1 MRAGRRLPGISSSSM
16 IMPITYLLANV
27 LPDPSSASALGWLVL
42 TAAGAALAANQLL
55 GAVITVR
62 KLRGNDPETD
72 ARYATKHEI
81 TNIATDV
88 AALEGRI
95 DQVNKTLS
103 TELRDIHRALGRIE
117 GALGTEPRG

>member
-1 MRAGRRLPGISSSSM
+1 M